1 MLESGMK
8 PVYVFDGAPPE
19 AKKEEL
25 ARRAGQRGDATAELE
40 AAKEAGDAEAIEKFA
55 KRTVKVTRQHNEEC
69 KQLLRLLG
77 VPVVDAPSEAEA
89 QCAEMVKAGVV
100 YAAATEDMD
109 VLTFGT
115 PRVVRNLMAPVSA
128 NKDPTEYDLSV
139 ALRDLGLTQ
148 EQFVDVC
155 ILCGCDYA
163 GTLKGVGPTRA
174 LALIKELGSIEAVL
188 AVKDA
193 EGKPKYPPPEPFPYE
208 AARRLFLQPLV
219 TPAAQLDPPP
229 KWTGPDVDGLVSFLC
244 GEKGFSEDRV
254 RKALTRL
261 DAAKAKATQGRLESF
276 FGPSTTVKSTVG
288 VKRKEEAAVAAAKG
302 KKGGVGKLTAKKG
315 KMGGFGKK

>member
-1 MLESGMK
+1 MK
-8 PVYVFDGAPPE
+8 PLYVFDGAPPE

-25 ARRAGQRGDATAELE
+25 ARRAGKRGDATAELE

-69 KQLLRLLG
+69 KRLLTLMG

-89 QCAEMVKAGVV
+89 QCAELVKGGLA
-100 YAAATEDMD
+100 YAVATEDMD

-115 PRVVRNLMAPVSA
+115 PRVVRNLMAPASQG
-128 NKDPTEYDLSV
+128 KDPTEYDLAA
-139 ALRDLGLTQ
+139 ALDGLGLTHA
-148 EQFVDVC
+148 QFVDMC

-174 LALIKELGSIEAVL
+174 LSLIKEHGTIEAVL

-193 EGKPKYPPPEPFPYE
+193 EGRPKYPAPEPVPYE
-208 AARRLFLQPLV
+208 LARSLFLRPQV
-219 TPAAQLDPPP
+219 TPAGAVEPPP
-229 KWTGPDVDGLVSFLC
+229 KWGAPDVDGTVAFLC
-244 GEKGFSEDRV
+244 GEKGFSEERV

-276 FGPSTTVKSTVG
+276 FGPSTVTKSTVG
-288 VKRKEEAAVAAAKG
+288 VKRKEEAGGAG
-302 KKGGVGKLTAKKG
+302 KKGGVGKLAVKKG
-315 KMGGFGKK
+315 KMGGFGSKKK